1 MMKTIAKIIITQ
13 NTKKTKKGYK
23 GHPRIIKKEINKIE
37 IKHQFYCL
45 SKNHHLQILS
55 HRPKLR

>member
-23 GHPRIIKKEINKIE
+23 GQSPNYKKRNK
-37 IKHQFYCL
+37 
-45 SKNHHLQILS
+45 
-55 HRPKLR
+55 